1 MKFHKLSGSDPEI
14 GPRILFRWAFLP
26 LRSLWPLWLV
36 FLFCEK
42 LGMDDLSIF
51 TAIGNDRGR
60 KAKCGDGRCNLEKI
74 PKFMD

>member
-1 MKFHKLSGSDPEI
+1 
-14 GPRILFRWAFLP
+14 
-26 LRSLWPLWLV
+26 
-36 FLFCEK
+36 
-42 LGMDDLSIF
+42 MDDLSIF